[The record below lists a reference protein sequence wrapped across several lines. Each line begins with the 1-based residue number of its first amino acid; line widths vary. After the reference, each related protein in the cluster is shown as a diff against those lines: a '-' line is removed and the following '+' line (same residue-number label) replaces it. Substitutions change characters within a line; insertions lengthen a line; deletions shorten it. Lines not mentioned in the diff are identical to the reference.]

1 MKSATA
7 VLPLLLV
14 ACTASQPPTPPIAP
28 SPASAAQERSMAKRA
43 PGQEPSAPLQIFR
56 AFGTEPFWNVN
67 VEGDRLVYSTPDDPA
82 GVQLQGRRRAIP
94 GGVEITGSRDG
105 RAFVLTV
112 AQGECND
119 GMSDQTY
126 RLVAGFRFG
135 DLDLSGC
142 GEAAK

>member
-1 MKSATA
+1 MKPTI
-7 VLPLLLV
+7 VLASLLLA
-14 ACTASQPPTPPIAP
+14 ACSTPPSVDA
-28 SPASAAQERSMAKRA
+28 SRLPATPGAAQMGKRA
-43 PGQEPSAPLQIFR
+43 PGDAADPLQVFR
-56 AFGTEPFWNVN
+56 IFGTEPFWNVN